1 MAKERTVT
9 IELDYPVQLPDGELA
24 LGEDLHHF
32 LPDGAAGAEN
42 GYAILLHI

>member
-9 IELDYPVQLPDGELA
+9 IELDYPVQLPDGEAA

-32 LPDGAAGAEN
+32 LPHGAACAEDGN
-42 GYAILLHI
+42 TILLHI